1 MKSTHPGQERASLV
15 LPDIADN
22 VGDLLA
28 ERFGAAW
35 NNGEEEEEE
44 EGEEGDS
51 VLEISLDTDTDGM
64 TVLPQH
70 T

>member
-15 LPDIADN
+15 LPDIDDN

-35 NNGEEEEEE
+35 NNGEEEEGEM
-44 EGEEGDS
+44 EEGDS
-51 VLEISLDTDTDGM
+51 VLEINLDTDTEGM